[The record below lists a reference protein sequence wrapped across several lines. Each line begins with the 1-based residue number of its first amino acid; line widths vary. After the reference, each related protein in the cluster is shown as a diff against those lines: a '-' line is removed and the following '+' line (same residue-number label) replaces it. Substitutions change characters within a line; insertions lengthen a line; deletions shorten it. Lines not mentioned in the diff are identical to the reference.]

1 MESIWKAE
9 ENWKCKSIKE
19 NLNTGNNKDDKNIKY
34 ESSTL
39 NSVKNGFMPKDKNQ
53 SAALSAMKKNGDCL
67 PRLAD
72 KRQWDVIVIGAGMA
86 GILTAWYLQQEGKQV
101 LVLEAKE
108 AASGQTQNTTA
119 KITSQHGMKYQ
130 QLIRTVGRKK
140 AQLYAQANEQAI
152 SEYEKLIQRQKID
165 CDFERQPAYLYS
177 KEKEEVLRKEAQAAA
192 SLGIRAKFMEES
204 ELCVDKNDAEES
216 EIVSLYN
223 KIDLSDKTFLKNT
236 EEDSLVSSPGSKETK
251 QNWAGYE
258 EIVKKLHIRSAVCFD
273 NQAQFSP
280 LKFVQALAKELNI
293 LEHME
298 VLTVKGHR
306 LIARES
312 NEWSMEKNR
321 KNAWETET
329 RSVENNTETAK
340 EKIFSADKI
349 VMATHYPF
357 KNFPGFYFLRQHQER
372 SYVLAL
378 TDCQPLYGMY
388 YGIDQNSLSLRQAG
402 EYLLVGGSAHRTG
415 KNKSGGAY
423 DFLENAAVHYFPEG
437 SVAARWSAQDC
448 MPHDGIPFIGKFS
461 IFTPHLYVATGFQK
475 WGMTTSMVAALL
487 LKDEICGYENPYKNL
502 FRPQRLHIRASAV
515 KLIIDVWVSICG
527 LTKGFLRIFNRK
539 APRCPHMGCALTW
552 NPDEKSWDCPC
563 HGSRFEENGK
573 LLDNPAQRNL

>member
-1 MESIWKAE
+1 MESIWKDE
-9 ENWKCKSIKE
+9 EIGKH
-19 NLNTGNNKDDKNIKY
+19 KNEPILK
-34 ESSTL
+34 
-39 NSVKNGFMPKDKNQ
+39 
-53 SAALSAMKKNGDCL
+53 
-67 PRLAD
+67 D
-72 KRQWDVIVIGAGMA
+72 KRQWDVIVVGAGMA

-119 KITSQHGMKYQ
+119 KITSQHGLKYQ
-130 QLIRTVGRKK
+130 KLIRKVGRKK

-165 CDFERQPAYLYS
+165 CDFKRLPAYLYS
-177 KEKEEVLRKEAQAAA
+177 KEKEEVLRKEAQTAA

-204 ELCVDKNDAEES
+204 ELCAG
-216 EIVSLYN
+216 
-223 KIDLSDKTFLKNT
+223 KI
-236 EEDSLVSSPGSKETK
+236 GSKETK
-251 QNWAGYE
+251 LNSDGYGE
-258 EIVKKLHIRSAVCFD
+258 VAKKLHIRSAVCFD
-273 NQAQFSP
+273 KQAQFSP

-293 LEHME
+293 LEYTE
-298 VLTVKGHR
+298 VLSVKGHKV
-306 LIARES
+306 IVREAEELS
-312 NEWSMEKNR
+312 MKKHSAILKENAFSIDKSGKKKVFSDDKYENE
-321 KNAWETET
+321 T
-329 RSVENNTETAK
+329 V
-340 EKIFSADKI
+340 FSADKI

-378 TDCQPLYGMY
+378 TGCQLIHGMY
-388 YGIDQNSLSLRQAG
+388 YGIDQNGLSLRQAG
-402 EYLLVGGSAHRTG
+402 EYLLIGGGAHRTG
-415 KNKSGGAY
+415 KNKAGGAY

-448 MPHDGIPFIGKFS
+448 IPHDGIPFISKFS

-487 LKDEICGYENPYKNL
+487 LKDEICGYENPYKKL
-502 FRPQRLHIRASAV
+502 FRPQRLHIRASAL
-515 KLIIDVWVSICG
+515 KLITDVGVSICG
-527 LTKGFLRIFNRK
+527 LTKGFLRVFYKK

-563 HGSRFEENGK
+563 HGSRFDENGK
-573 LLDNPAQRNL
+573 LLDNPAQRNLKK